1 MRLFRWFV
9 PVLYLGACMVCK
21 AQTDTLPTPLR
32 LRAEKDAR
40 QYKTQLSNRRYL
52 TIVDYSRSIRAVR
65 LWVYDTEKKTVVL
78 SSRVSHAYNSGLDKP
93 TDFSDAPGSEK
104 SSLGPY
110 RTAEAYTGRFGYSL
124 RLDGLASTNRHA
136 RARAIVVHPDPG
148 CTYSLGCFML
158 PPVVNRTI
166 IDLIKGGSLLCA
178 YK

>member
-1 MRLFRWFV
+1 MRLFHWFL
-9 PVLYLGACMVCK
+9 PVLYLGACRICK
-21 AQTDTLPTPLR
+21 AQTDTLPTALR

-40 QYKTQLSNRRYL
+40 QYKAQLSNRRYL

-65 LWVYDTEKKTVVL
+65 LWVYDTEKKAVVL
-78 SSRVSHAYNSGLDKP
+78 GSRVSHAYNSGLDKP

-110 RTAEAYTGRFGYSL
+110 RTAETYTGRFGYSL
-124 RLDGLASTNRHA
+124 RLDGLAHTNRHA

-158 PPVVNRTI
+158 PPKRNREI